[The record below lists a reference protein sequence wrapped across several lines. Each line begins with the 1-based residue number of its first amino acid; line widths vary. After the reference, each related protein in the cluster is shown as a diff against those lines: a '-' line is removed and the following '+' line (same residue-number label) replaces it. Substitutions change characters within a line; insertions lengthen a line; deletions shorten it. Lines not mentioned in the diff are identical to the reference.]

1 MLFFVL
7 LIVLLLVLFFFHVFA
22 FPGAFIQLNL
32 NKHLAILLVL
42 LIVLWLVLFFVLLI
56 VLLLVLF
63 FSFAGA
69 FFCAPDCAF
78 AGAFFCAPDCAF
90 AGAFFCAPDC
100 AFAGAF
106 FCLGV
111 WPDCVKRQTLNFL
124 AFSTATAAAPAVSGP
139 PEGSWESRAAKSALR
154 RLCQPDHIQLQPMA
168 KTLSWD
174 DFNSPDA
181 TCRGT
186 RLKLLQASV
195 TRHTSSFQTSTD
207 NPTNISVLGG
217 AWRLW

>member
-1 MLFFVL
+1 MTGNRQTLRVGETFCLCFNSASTRSKTLVLFFFISWCFFFHLLVVLQQKL
-7 LIVLLLVLFFFHVFA
+7 LIVLL
-22 FPGAFIQLNL
+22 
-32 NKHLAILLVL
+32 
-42 LIVLWLVLFFVLLI
+42 LVLFFVLLI

-90 AGAFFCAPDC
+90 AGV
-100 AFAGAF
+100 F

-111 WPDCVKRQTLNFL
+111 WPGCVKRQTLNFL

-154 RLCQPDHIQLQPMA
+154 RPCQPDHIQLQPMA

>member
-1 MLFFVL
+1 ML
-7 LIVLLLVLFFFHVFA
+7 LIVLLLVLFFSCFCVSWCFYTTKFEQTPGN
-22 FPGAFIQLNL
+22 FPGAPDCVF
-32 NKHLAILLVL
+32 AGA
-42 LIVLWLVLFFVLLI
+42 FFGLLI

-69 FFCAPDCAF
+69 SFCAPDCAF

-111 WPDCVKRQTLNFL
+111 WPGCVKRQTLNFL

-181 TCRGT
+181 PCRGT

>member
-7 LIVLLLVLFFFHVFA
+7 LIVLLLVLFFHVFA

-32 NKHLAILLVL
+32 NKHLAIFLVL
-42 LIVLWLVLFFVLLI
+42 LIVLLLVLLFVLLI

-111 WPDCVKRQTLNFL
+111 WPGCVKRQTLNFL

-195 TRHTSSFQTSTD
+195 TRHTSSFQT
-207 NPTNISVLGG
+207 
-217 AWRLW
+217 